1 MHDEIGG
8 PGGEHWWLYKPAWIP
23 GGSFYTAS
31 SLAMD
36 PSPPPEGECL
46 RHQVFLAGRSGI
58 WRSTDGGDDWYPA
71 IRGLGVSI
79 VRGVAFDPDEAGRMF
94 TAMVD
99 WVQIYSKD
107 DGDHVTQKR
116 PGGGAAAFDVEV
128 NAGSVPPRVFVA
140 SGSPT
145 ANTGGEVYST
155 PTTMTGGWTD
165 EGLSTVAHGA
175 RPLAIASRQV
185 GTTRV
190 LLVATEGQGIWRKSG
205 SAWTQVSTSAMKG
218 SQWTHAA
225 SMVWPPGP
233 YVYLFDHTTGIW
245 RSADSGKTWTRIWTR
260 RSGSPLTGF
269 IAVDPLVPDR
279 LYVSVGNQGLFRLDN
294 ADTGTGLDRHAR
306 AGGDRRVHEARRHR
320 GRPVGH
326 PVRDDGRAGRSGR
339 AVPLHRSRRH
349 VHAGQTTPSGR
360 PRPGSSTTS
369 RSPRTASS
377 TRP

>member
-1 MHDEIGG
+1 
-8 PGGEHWWLYKPAWIP
+8 
-23 GGSFYTAS
+23 
-31 SLAMD
+31 
-36 PSPPPEGECL
+36 
-46 RHQVFLAGRSGI
+46 
-58 WRSTDGGDDWYPA
+58 
-71 IRGLGVSI
+71 
-79 VRGVAFDPDEAGRMF
+79 VAFDPTKPGRMF

-99 WVQIYSKD
+99 WVQINSPDY
-107 DGDHVTQKR
+107 GDHVTQKR

-155 PTTMTGGWTD
+155 PTPMTGGWTD

-175 RPLAIASRQV
+175 RPLAIATRQV

-205 SAWTQVSTSAMKG
+205 SAWTQVSTAAMKG

-260 RSGSPLTGF
+260 RSGSALTGF
-269 IAVDPLVPDR
+269 VAVDPLVPDR
-279 LYVSVGNQGLFRLDN
+279 LYVSVGNQGVFRLDN
-294 ADTGTGLDRHAR
+294 ADTGTGL
-306 AGGDRRVHEARRHR
+306 AGTLV
-320 GRPVGH
+320 PVEIG
-326 PVRDDGRAGRSGR
+326 
-339 AVPLHRSRRH
+339 
-349 VHAGQTTPSGR
+349 TFT
-360 PRPGSSTTS
+360 RPGAIAVDESGTLYVATVAQGGGAELFRSTDLGATFTQVND
-369 RSPRTASS
+369 PVWAATAGFIYDLEVA
-377 TRP
+377 PNGELYAALNGDGLLHGVPAP